1 MWFGTSKGPTRYN
14 GGVWHLRRLGRVLL
28 VDVDREKWI
37 NWASL
42 GGESQ
47 LISIYDSGSFHIPI
61 IDIRKNLHYG
71 IVLHISYTVDW
82 EPTSNVHMSTG
93 GTCFSALREDGKIN
107 VKELDTE
114 KYEGGT
120 AGTSPGD
127 AWSGGKE
134 THSRNENGACTL
146 LEKWSL
152 LQRKKYT
159 WYSGE
164 IELGFWMFSWLSDV
178 FWYVVLHK
186 VTRITP

>member
-1 MWFGTSKGPTRYN
+1 M
-14 GGVWHLRRLGRVLL
+14 
-28 VDVDREKWI
+28 
-37 NWASL
+37 

-82 EPTSNVHMSTG
+82 EATSNVHMSTG

-120 AGTSPGD
+120 AATSPGD
-127 AWSGGKE
+127 PWSGGKE
-134 THSRNENGACTL
+134 THRKYGQ
-146 LEKWSL
+146 KWRL
-152 LQRKKYT
+152 HP
-159 WYSGE
+159 SGKVIITSE
-164 IELGFWMFSWLSDV
+164 QKIYVIFW
-178 FWYVVLHK
+178 
-186 VTRITP
+186 